1 MNKKI
6 AIFCLHYGGLTGS
19 EVYFYELIK
28 ILKEDFNITIYSN
41 IAYSFKEMTVFDDVT
56 YYNVND
62 HCDSASYDLILLSHG
77 YYVINNLKK
86 YVIDYNKTPI
96 MNIIHSEVLPMEIP
110 LPSNVVECY
119 VGIRQSIT
127 DHLVYNH
134 NIPKDRVNLIHNPI
148 DTKRF
153 NGINITNEGFGI
165 FIGTMN
171 HLRLSPFIDFI
182 NVCSRLNLNVK
193 YIGDIDDDT
202 KCKFK
207 NVEFIKPIVDIENYI
222 KKSNLI
228 GGILNGRTY
237 WESKLCM
244 KDTLEYNV
252 DEHGNII
259 DKKFERVVNCDH
271 VKNWYIKNK
280 FNSLIYSVLDKLK

>member
-19 EVYFYELIK
+19 EIYFYELIK
-28 ILKEDFNITIYSN
+28 ILKEDFDISIYSN
-41 IAYSFKEMTVFDDVT
+41 IDYSFKEMTIFDDVT
-56 YYNVND
+56 YYNLND

-77 YYVINNLKK
+77 NYIINNLKK
-86 YVIDYNKTPI
+86 YITDYSNTPI
-96 MNIIHSEVLPMEIP
+96 MNIVHSEVLPMEAP
-110 LPSNVVECY
+110 LLDDSIDVY
-119 VGIRQSIT
+119 VGIRQSII
-127 DHLVYNH
+127 DHLIYKH
-134 NIPKDRVNLIHNPI
+134 NIPKNQVKLIHNPV

-153 NGINITNEGFGI
+153 NHFNITKEGFGV

-171 HLRLSPFIDFI
+171 HLRFDPFIDFI
-182 NVCSRLNLNVK
+182 NVCNRLNLNVK

-202 KCKFK
+202 KFNFT
-207 NVEFIKPIVDIENYI
+207 NVEFIKPIFGVENYI

-228 GGILNGRTY
+228 GGILQGRTY

-252 DEHGNII
+252 DEHGTII
-259 DKKFERVVNCDH
+259 DKKFEGIVNCDH
-271 VKNWYIKNK
+271 IKNWYIKNQ
-280 FNSLIYSVLDKLK
+280 FNSLIYSLLDKLK